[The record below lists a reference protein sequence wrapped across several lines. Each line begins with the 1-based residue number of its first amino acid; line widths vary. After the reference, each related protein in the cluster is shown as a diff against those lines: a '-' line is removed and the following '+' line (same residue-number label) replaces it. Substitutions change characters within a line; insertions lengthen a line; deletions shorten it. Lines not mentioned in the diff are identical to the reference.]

1 MNNKF
6 KIDDMVKY
14 TCSSFMDSPYNP
26 LWGGLSGYIVGTI
39 YDIRKTNYGKAKFW
53 IDVKWDNGKTNS
65 YADYDLEFHCKK
77 KSKENC
83 YKCKS
88 RLQCIT
94 RGII

>member
-1 MNNKF
+1 MKF
-6 KIDDMVKY
+6 KVGDKVKY
-14 TCSSFMDSPYNP
+14 VSDNYTDTQYNP

-39 YDIRKTNYGKAKFW
+39 YDIRKTNYGKTKFW
-53 IDVKWDNGKTNS
+53 TDVKWDNGKINS
-65 YADYDLEFHCKK
+65 YDAVDLEFYCNK
-77 KSKENC
+77 KSKTNC